1 MQKLP
6 LLYNKSIQTLIIL
19 YLFVDMLQFDW
30 DIFLLSFQTVSGGN
44 GVQIARPEFQ
54 SEVHSTAGPLT
65 AILIYR

>member
-30 DIFLLSFQTVSGGN
+30 DFFLLSFQTVSGGN
-44 GVQIARPEFQ
+44 GLQIARREFQ
-54 SEVHSTAGPLT
+54 SEVHSTTSLLT
-65 AILIYR
+65 ATLIHR